1 MFKLKKKKII
11 ILTIIIVLALSVTLA
26 TVKAI
31 KSKDDKGIPI
41 KSTEIEREDIESNIF
56 TSGTVV
62 SKETRQISCDL
73 SGKIKEVLVEE
84 GDKVKKGEVIAR
96 LDSSELEYEV
106 KQTELRLDIANT
118 KIDNLRKESRDN
130 IYMTFK
136 NAEIQYN
143 DALKDYEN
151 KKKLFESGAVSQIE
165 LGTAKSEMER
175 SNNQYILAKKNF
187 ESLENESEIR
197 IQEKEVKSVELQL
210 EKYKLDLEKTNIIS
224 PIDGTITS
232 INISELSIIGPS
244 TILFVV
250 EDTEN
255 LEITTNISE
264 YDINKVT
271 IGQMVKVTGEGVKDK
286 EYRGIVEYISPNA
299 ITNRNGQSTETIVEV
314 KIGIEDKDTEFKP
327 NFSANVE
334 INTAKKEEILVV
346 PYEAIY
352 SSKDGKKI
360 IYTIENNKAKENV
373 ITTGIEG
380 DLVLEVIG
388 EGLNEGQEVILNP
401 TENIKDGVELNVS
414 KEMKE

>member
-1 MFKLKKKKII
+1 
-11 ILTIIIVLALSVTLA
+11 
-26 TVKAI
+26 
-31 KSKDDKGIPI
+31 
-41 KSTEIEREDIESNIF
+41 
-56 TSGTVV
+56 
-62 SKETRQISCDL
+62 
-73 SGKIKEVLVEE
+73 
-84 GDKVKKGEVIAR
+84 
-96 LDSSELEYEV
+96 
-106 KQTELRLDIANT
+106 
-118 KIDNLRKESRDN
+118 
-130 IYMTFK
+130 
-136 NAEIQYN
+136 
-143 DALKDYEN
+143 
-151 KKKLFESGAVSQIE
+151 
-165 LGTAKSEMER
+165 
-175 SNNQYILAKKNF
+175 
-187 ESLENESEIR
+187 
-197 IQEKEVKSVELQL
+197 
-210 EKYKLDLEKTNIIS
+210 
-224 PIDGTITS
+224 
-232 INISELSIIGPS
+232 
-244 TILFVV
+244 
-250 EDTEN
+250 
-255 LEITTNISE
+255 
-264 YDINKVT
+264 
-271 IGQMVKVTGEGVKDK
+271 MVKVTGEGVKDK